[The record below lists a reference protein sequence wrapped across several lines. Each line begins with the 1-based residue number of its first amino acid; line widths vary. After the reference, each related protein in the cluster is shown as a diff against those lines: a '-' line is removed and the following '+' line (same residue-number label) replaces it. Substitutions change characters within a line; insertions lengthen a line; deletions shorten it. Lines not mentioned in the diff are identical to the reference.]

1 MINKARANSQVTDFS
16 HHVLRV
22 EKRLRQEDDS
32 SRQSGGVERARRRN
46 LLIHLY
52 LEGKNIRLSFRFRT
66 VLELNFLQHEEA
78 S

>member
-16 HHVLRV
+16 PHVLRV

-32 SRQSGGVERARRRN
+32 SRQSGVVERARRRN

-52 LEGKNIRLSFRFRT
+52 LEGKHIRLSFRFRT